1 LNLSVPEP
9 RATDP
14 AQRPFFPT
22 ARPNTSLGSV
32 QVRESTARS
41 EYTALALT
49 TKLQKAWGLV
59 NANYVLSK
67 SMSDDDNER
76 DSGGPQYENTYDLSP
91 EWAAARLDRR
101 HQFNGYAVFYLPA
114 NFDVSTGFRLLSG
127 IPIDATM
134 GRDANNDRG
143 GADRP
148 YSAPGVPFERNAFRN
163 EPFKEVNLRAQWALN
178 LQGRRLLF
186 TAELFNLFNW
196 DNIQLSNQP
205 LSGNTVTNYCAGTA
219 PDDCGFAGPTNPNFL
234 SLRDNNP
241 SSATYGELITTNN
254 PGAPRQVQFGVRFQF

>member
-1 LNLSVPEP
+1 
-9 RATDP
+9 
-14 AQRPFFPT
+14 
-22 ARPNTSLGSV
+22 
-32 QVRESTARS
+32 
-41 EYTALALT
+41 
-49 TKLQKAWGLV
+49 
-59 NANYVLSK
+59 VLSK